1 MSVSNLS
8 KVRAFHEAF
17 AIPVL
22 SAPTIPADRVALR
35 LALIDEERQELTEAL
50 EAGDI
55 VEVADA
61 LTDIAYLVYGTALE
75 FGIDLDA
82 CFAEVHRSNM
92 SKLGA
97 DGLPIFRD
105 DGKVLKGPTYSRPDL
120 APILK
125 ATEAGNER

>member
-1 MSVSNLS
+1 MFSSNLS
-8 KVRAFHEAF
+8 RVREFHKAF

-82 CFAEVHRSNM
+82 CFAEVHRSNL
-92 SKLGA
+92 SKLGG
-97 DGLPIFRD
+97 DGLPIYRS
-105 DGKVLKGPTYSRPDL
+105 DGKVLKGPAYSPPDL
-120 APILK
+120 AMVLGLK
-125 ATEAGNER
+125 